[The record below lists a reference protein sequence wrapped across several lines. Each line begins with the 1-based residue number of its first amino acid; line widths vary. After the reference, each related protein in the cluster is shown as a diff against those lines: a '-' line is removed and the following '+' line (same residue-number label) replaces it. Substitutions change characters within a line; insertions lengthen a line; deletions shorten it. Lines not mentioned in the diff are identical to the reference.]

1 MKNNTFTQAFY
12 RPFRLFTLQGSFKL
26 CRIKVRFPFLLPA
39 CKQPGRLILLLFLLL
54 LLNPKLSSAQQEI
67 EAVSA
72 VNSVSILPK
81 SDVDLSIPETK
92 NVKSNLYALIVG
104 NEDYTSQQSDMK
116 SEVNVDYAEADAII
130 FKEYVVKTLGAPEE
144 NVTLLINA
152 TAGKMN
158 QAISKLNKLAQV
170 SGGKAEII
178 FYYAGHGLPD
188 ENSKEPYLIPVD
200 VSGTNLQYGIK
211 LEDLYKK
218 LTEHPAKQ
226 ITVFMD
232 ACFSGGGRNA
242 GLVAMRSVKIKPKES
257 PIKGNIVVFSSSS
270 GDESS
275 APFHEKKHGLFTYF
289 LLKKLQDTKGEAT
302 FKELSDFISENVKL
316 KSVLIN
322 NKNQTPQTTGSTDV
336 SEKWGNFK
344 LK

>member
-1 MKNNTFTQAFY
+1 M
-12 RPFRLFTLQGSFKL
+12 
-26 CRIKVRFPFLLPA
+26 
-39 CKQPGRLILLLFLLL
+39 
-54 LLNPKLSSAQQEI
+54 
-67 EAVSA
+67 
-72 VNSVSILPK
+72 
-81 SDVDLSIPETK
+81 DLSIPETK